1 MLKTQDIG
9 NKSYEHEVA
18 GADLFV
24 HYYPYLEAWS
34 FEPIL
39 FYDPLTK
46 KNVRADRGMKLGGK
60 TFFFEVDR
68 DTENLSVIE
77 KKIENYITYSRETN
91 ERFHVIFDVV
101 VDDFDDRQ
109 KRFRKIGEYLE
120 TIHRGNQFALTYHTL
135 ITNSE
140 LDEQVIFTPSGQYSL
155 AEL

>member
-1 MLKTQDIG
+1 
-9 NKSYEHEVA
+9 
-18 GADLFV
+18 
-24 HYYPYLEAWS
+24 
-34 FEPIL
+34 
-39 FYDPLTK
+39 
-46 KNVRADRGMKLGGK
+46 MKLGGK